1 MHRSANDNG
10 GYGSLTGYGA
20 ARLTTASPSVFE
32 ENESCGDACARQLPS
47 LEWIKAYD
55 LSWLWNDVAG
65 GVTLG
70 LVLLAQ
76 SLAHAHL
83 CGVAPIRGPY
93 ACLLAPLAYALLGT
107 CHEASIGTGGLVSL
121 VVSEQLAREYA
132 TPEERSARAAT
143 CALLVGLVLCVM
155 GLLRLAFLV
164 RFLSRP
170 ALSGFISGSAL
181 LIIKSMS
188 GPMVG
193 GHLPRPNDAHGM
205 HAHGST
211 ALVSFACLAW
221 LFAAK
226 PLANMARGTALE
238 RLAESA
244 ARFKAL
250 VALALASAA
259 VSLNLAP
266 GVSVVGEVPQGLPPI
281 RLDVLSTEERVE
293 NMLPGAA
300 LVAIVVFVSSFASA
314 KKCALHG
321 GYHIDSAK
329 EMWALGAAN
338 VAAAA
343 CGGVPV
349 QVGLSRSALAITL
362 GVRSQVAS
370 LFAAALI
377 AIVLWG
383 AAALVEKVPLCA
395 LSAVIAHAAVRLLE
409 WETLGRLWS
418 RRHLGSGR
426 DFCVW
431 VVAFVGTLLL
441 GALWGCAVAVAT
453 SLLLVLR
460 TVAAPNLTV
469 LRVERAGGRAG
480 EWRSSPALVSLDEDA
495 RSSLVVRVE
504 GPLWYANAER
514 FHEQVEE
521 LELFY
526 SRRGEAPLAVVLC
539 ASSISFVDATALSVL
554 EEMVASWKRREVH
567 FYVASAY
574 GQPKALLEAAL
585 GGVGDCSRTIDACL
599 AAETASRTVFFLLE
613 FCLWV

>member
-1 MHRSANDNG
+1 M
-10 GYGSLTGYGA
+10 
-20 ARLTTASPSVFE
+20 
-32 ENESCGDACARQLPS
+32 
-47 LEWIKAYD
+47 
-55 LSWLWNDVAG
+55 
-65 GVTLG
+65 
-70 LVLLAQ
+70 
-76 SLAHAHL
+76 
-83 CGVAPIRGPY
+83 
-93 ACLLAPLAYALLGT
+93 
-107 CHEASIGTGGLVSL
+107 
-121 VVSEQLAREYA
+121 
-132 TPEERSARAAT
+132 
-143 CALLVGLVLCVM
+143 
-155 GLLRLAFLV
+155 
-164 RFLSRP
+164 
-170 ALSGFISGSAL
+170 IS
-181 LIIKSMS
+181 
-188 GPMVG
+188 
-193 GHLPRPNDAHGM
+193 
-205 HAHGST
+205 T
-211 ALVSFACLAW
+211 
-221 LFAAK
+221 
-226 PLANMARGTALE
+226 
-238 RLAESA
+238 
-244 ARFKAL
+244 
-250 VALALASAA
+250 
-259 VSLNLAP
+259 
-266 GVSVVGEVPQGLPPI
+266 Q
-281 RLDVLSTEERVE
+281 VE

-349 QVGLSRSALAITL
+349 QVGLSRSALAISL

-370 LFAAALI
+370 LFAAGLI
-377 AIVLWG
+377 AVVLWG

-431 VVAFVGTLLL
+431 LVAFVGTLVL

-480 EWRSSPALVSLDEDA
+480 EWRSSPALVSLDEEA

-526 SRRGEAPLAVVLC
+526 SRRGEAPLAIVLC
-539 ASSISFVDATALSVL
+539 ASSISFIDATALSVL
-554 EEMVASWKRREVH
+554 EEMTASWKRRAVH

-585 GGVGDCSRTIDACL
+585 GDVVGDCSRTIDACL
-599 AAETASRTVFFLLE
+599 AAENASRTVTTRRRRATSHDLPRATGDDDAFKVGFHRSLPSFQTLPTSPAGGAA
-613 FCLWV
+613 